1 MLEKANNIT
10 TLKPLPRH
18 VAIIMDGNGRWARRR
33 FMPRIMGHR
42 QGAKTV
48 KEIVTAARELNIPY
62 LTLYAFS
69 KENWSRPVD
78 EVNGLMELLYE
89 YLQQELDELLGKRIR
104 LRAIGELEALPDKV
118 YNLLMETMDKTA
130 KNYEMQL
137 ILALSYGGRSEI
149 IEAAKR
155 FAKKCINGE
164 MALEDLDEASFRS
177 FMYAEDIPDPDLIIR
192 TSGEKRLSNFLLFQA
207 AYSELYIT
215 NTLWP
220 DFNKKEFLKALNDYR
235 RRERRFGMT
244 SEQILLRCTSSE
256 S

>member
-1 MLEKANNIT
+1 VAEKSNIT

-42 QGAKTV
+42 QGAVAV

-69 KENWSRPVD
+69 KENWSRPAE
-78 EVNGLMELLYE
+78 EVEGLMDLLFE
-89 YLQQELDELLGKRIR
+89 YLQKEIDELLGKRIR
-104 LRAIGELEALPDKV
+104 LRAIGEIEALPERV
-118 YNLLMETMDKTA
+118 YNLLMETMEKTS

-149 IEAAKR
+149 IEAAKK
-155 FAKKCINGE
+155 FARRC
-164 MALEDLDEASFRS
+164 MAGDMDPEELDESSFRS
-177 FMYAEDIPDPDLIIR
+177 FLYAGDIPDPDLIIR

-215 NTLWP
+215 STLWP
-220 DFNKKEFLKALNDYR
+220 DFNKKEFIKALNDYR

>member
-1 MLEKANNIT
+1 
-10 TLKPLPRH
+10 
-18 VAIIMDGNGRWARRR
+18 
-33 FMPRIMGHR
+33 MPRIMGHR
-42 QGAKTV
+42 QGAVAV

-69 KENWSRPVD
+69 KENWSRPAD
-78 EVNGLMELLYE
+78 EVEGLMDLLFE
-89 YLQQELDELLGKRIR
+89 YLQKELDELLGKRIR
-104 LRAIGELEALPDKV
+104 LRAIGEIEALPERV
-118 YNLLMETMDKTA
+118 YNLLMETMEKTS
-130 KNYEMQL
+130 KNYDMQL

-149 IEAAKR
+149 IEAAKK
-155 FAKKCINGE
+155 FARRCMAGE
-164 MALEDLDEASFRS
+164 IDPEQLDESSFRS
-177 FMYAEDIPDPDLIIR
+177 FLYAGDIPDPDLIIR

-215 NTLWP
+215 STLWP
-220 DFNKKEFLKALNDYR
+220 DFNKKEFIKALNDYR

>member
-1 MLEKANNIT
+1 MAEKSNIT

-42 QGAKTV
+42 QGAVAV

-69 KENWSRPVD
+69 KENWSRPAE
-78 EVNGLMELLYE
+78 EVEGLMDLLFE
-89 YLQQELDELLGKRIR
+89 YLQKEIDELLGKRIR
-104 LRAIGELEALPDKV
+104 LRAIGEIEALPERV
-118 YNLLMETMDKTA
+118 YNLLMETMEKTS

-149 IEAAKR
+149 IEAAKK
-155 FAKKCINGE
+155 FARRC
-164 MALEDLDEASFRS
+164 MAGDMDPEELDESSFRS
-177 FMYAEDIPDPDLIIR
+177 FLYAGDIPDPDLIIR

-215 NTLWP
+215 STLWP
-220 DFNKKEFLKALNDYR
+220 DFNKKEFIKALNDYR